1 MTLTKTLTALQQ
13 ALFVDHPA
21 SVGETYWQHWR
32 HAGSMLLT
40 LLGAACALFV
50 HMWVPAAFPTTASTR
65 LGSMLERNASRQPS
79 SSSNPLYQP
88 AAKRPG
94 FDSHSA

>member
-1 MTLTKTLTALQQ
+1 MTLTKTLT

-32 HAGSMLLT
+32 HAGSMLVT

-50 HMWVPAAFPTTASTR
+50 HMWVPAAFPTTTSTM

-79 SSSNPLYQP
+79 SPSKSSNPMYHP
-88 AAKRPG
+88 TARRRG